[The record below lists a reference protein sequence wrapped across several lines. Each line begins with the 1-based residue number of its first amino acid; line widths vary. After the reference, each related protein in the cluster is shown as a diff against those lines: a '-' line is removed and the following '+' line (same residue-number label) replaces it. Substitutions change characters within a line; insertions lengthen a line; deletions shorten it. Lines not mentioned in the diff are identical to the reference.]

1 MQRRMALKSE
11 VLVIDDDQS
20 LCITFKAILNS
31 EGYQVSV
38 AKDFKSALEKIDTKS
53 FHAIFSDI
61 ILGRHSGIDIL
72 KEIKKRGLRSPVIMI
87 TGEPNIDT
95 AADSVR
101 LGAFDYLP
109 KPIHK
114 DTLIRVTKHAIQH
127 KALLDEKVIIEK
139 EIDAYRS
146 HVEAIFMSVEEAII
160 SVDSHMNIL
169 HYNDAFAVTCSVPS
183 EHKTGQNP
191 MEWIQNCSL
200 KCWTTLQNALL
211 TGSSIYEYRI
221 ECEHAK
227 RPQQIV
233 MLNISPL
240 KDRNEN
246 RIGSVMTIRDITRL
260 SHLEKELM
268 ERKQFHN
275 IIGRSV
281 QIQGIYNLIEH
292 LKDIETTVLITGPSG
307 TGKELVARE
316 IHQLGARANK
326 AFIAVNCSALSD
338 NLLESEIFGHVKGAF
353 TGAVADKIGR
363 FQLANHGIIF
373 LDEIGDI
380 SPRIQLKLLR
390 VLETKE
396 FERVGDSTT
405 IKMDAR
411 IITATNKDLREKVR
425 LGEFREDLYYR
436 LKVVEI
442 NMPPLK
448 ERRDDI
454 PLLVD
459 HYISNFNKQFS
470 KHITGISKE
479 VKKLF
484 MEYDWPGNIREL
496 IHVLEHAFVLCEEST
511 IHIDSLPHELKAHPF
526 AQAYINASAVIKKSK
541 LIKKD
546 IIDALEKTGWN
557 KVQAARALGISRTNL
572 YQKMKDYNI
581 VTE

>member
-1 MQRRMALKSE
+1 MGLKAE
-11 VLVIDDDQS
+11 ILVIDDDQS
-20 LCITFKAILNS
+20 ICTTFKAILNS
-31 EGYQVSV
+31 EGYRVST
-38 AKDFKSALEKIDTKS
+38 AKDFKSAFDLIDTKN
-53 FHAIFSDI
+53 FHVIFSDI
-61 ILGRHSGIDIL
+61 ILGNYSGIDIL
-72 KEIKKRGLRSPVIMI
+72 KEIRMRGLRSPVIMI
-87 TGEPNIDT
+87 TGEPNINT

-139 EIDAYRS
+139 EIDEYRS
-146 HVEAIFMSVEEAII
+146 HLEAIFMSVEEAII
-160 SVDSHMNIL
+160 SVDQYMNIL
-169 HYNDAFAVTCSVPS
+169 HYNDAFTATCSFTPGQKV
-183 EHKTGQNP
+183 GQNP
-191 MEWIQNCSL
+191 MELIRNCSL
-200 KCWTTLQNALL
+200 KCWSTLQNAL
-211 TGSSIYEYRI
+211 TKGESIYEYRI
-221 ECEHAK
+221 ECDHAQ

-240 KDRNEN
+240 KDRKEN

-268 ERKQFHN
+268 ERRQFKS
-275 IIGRSV
+275 IIGKSKK
-281 QIQGIYNLIEH
+281 IQGIYNLIEH

-316 IHQLGARANK
+316 IHQSGARANK
-326 AFIAVNCSALSD
+326 PFIAVNCSALSD
-338 NLLESEIFGHVKGAF
+338 NLLESELFGHVKGAF

-363 FQLANHGIIF
+363 FQLANHGTIF

-380 SPRIQLKLLR
+380 SQRIQLKLLR

-411 IITATNKDLREKVR
+411 IITATNKDLKEKVS

-442 NMPPLK
+442 HMPSLK

-454 PLLVD
+454 PILVD
-459 HYISNFNKQFS
+459 YYISIFNNQFN
-470 KHITGISKE
+470 KHITGVTQE
-479 VKKLF
+479 VENIF
-484 MEYDWPGNIREL
+484 MEYGWPGNVREL
-496 IHVLEHAFVLCEEST
+496 IHVLEHAFVLCEEPI
-511 IHIDSLPHELKAHPF
+511 IHADNLPHELEARPG
-526 AQAYINASAVIKKSK
+526 AQFDSNDSVVIKKSK
-541 LIKKD
+541 LTKED
-546 IIDALEKTGWN
+546 ILNALVNNGWN
-557 KVQAARALGISRTNL
+557 KVKAARALGISRPNL
-572 YQKMKDYNI
+572 YQKMKDHNI